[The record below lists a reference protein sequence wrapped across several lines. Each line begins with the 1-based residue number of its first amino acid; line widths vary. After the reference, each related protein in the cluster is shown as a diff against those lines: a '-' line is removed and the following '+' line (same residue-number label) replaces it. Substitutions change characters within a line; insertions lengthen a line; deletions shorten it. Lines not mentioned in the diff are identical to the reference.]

1 MLTDARQ
8 VGEEQVFRKC
18 DRKGRLEK
26 DLSFSVH
33 LDHVKVSLT
42 RF

>member
-8 VGEEQVFRKC
+8 VVEEHVFRKC
-18 DRKGRLEK
+18 DRKGRLER

-33 LDHVKVSLT
+33 LDQVKVSLT